1 MFSPPEDWGGTNL
14 SMMVVA
20 VTFSRTTCLMGPGTV
35 ATRRE
40 RTALASP

>member
-1 MFSPPEDWGGTNL
+1 MSPPVDWGGTNL

-35 ATRRE
+35 ATRRDN
-40 RTALASP
+40 RVLASP